1 MFCIWRLFSCLQNC
15 DSLALIPSSLTQL
28 LPAHRVLLCQGL
40 GAPGCRAYQMHGVEL
55 DGVFLG
61 IPLCCHCNGQGLA
74 GHSEELGLGRFQ
86 FPMVQVYFEAS
97 WGIRV
102 EILGNQRG
110 AGTKEQQTTP
120 QQEQNWS
127 SQEHRTRDS

>member
-1 MFCIWRLFSCLQNC
+1 M
-15 DSLALIPSSLTQL
+15 
-28 LPAHRVLLCQGL
+28 HR
-40 GAPGCRAYQMHGVEL
+40 VEL

-61 IPLCCHCNGQGLA
+61 IPFRCHCNGQGLA
-74 GHSEELGLGRFQ
+74 GDSEELGLGRFQ
-86 FPMVQVYFEAS
+86 LSVVQVYFKAS

-120 QQEQNWS
+120 QQEQIQSWS
-127 SQEHRTRDS
+127 WREQGSRNIEVPTITWIHLVLEAASHHAALL